1 MRSSLDEDL
10 VKDTMS
16 VILKYEADIRKA
28 QQELSRMMT
37 KPDARAGW
45 GARRAGAAPQEG
57 HAPLT
62 GELRPRRRGACSAR
76 SSSSRI
82 CSARAACA
90 SRSPRRSTPSRH
102 STSCRSPIATVFRDA
117 LRASLVKRGDDIA
130 TYDQLFDL
138 YWSGFYDNLK
148 NAFDS
153 ATGSLGEQG
162 IDVEQLLEQIRQMLE
177 SGQMPEGEIDLSE
190 LARALLTGDLNQ
202 LEQMIRAAAAQAGA
216 ARIENMLQIGFFSRR
231 TMESLGAEGAA
242 NELRELAARLR
253 AAGMGDAEAEAIGK
267 LAERFFE
274 ALRKSVRDFMERELQ
289 TRNFDYMEKFRREA
303 LFEKSFYSLTED
315 EIARMR
321 EVVNRLAQKIKNVMS
336 IRRKRRKKGKLDL
349 HTMLRRNAGH
359 GGVPFELVFK
369 EKRKDRPKLVILCDV
384 SSSVANVSRF
394 MLQFVYSLQECFTKI
409 RAFVFVAELG
419 EVTPVFQDH
428 DVSKAIEE
436 ALEGG
441 GVINVYTRSQ
451 LRHGLP
457 HLLARL
463 PLGRR
468 RQDDRADPRRRAQQL
483 QRPEGLVPAR
493 PPHEGQERDLAEPGE
508 PERVGLRRLR
518 DGQVPAVH
526 DDGGGVSQPPPALAG
541 RRQARAVTRRQ
552 TVP

>member
-1 MRSSLDEDL
+1 
-10 VKDTMS
+10 
-16 VILKYEADIRKA
+16 
-28 QQELSRMMT
+28 
-37 KPDARAGW
+37 
-45 GARRAGAAPQEG
+45 
-57 HAPLT
+57 
-62 GELRPRRRGACSAR
+62 
-76 SSSSRI
+76 
-82 CSARAACA
+82 
-90 SRSPRRSTPSRH
+90 
-102 STSCRSPIATVFRDA
+102 
-117 LRASLVKRGDDIA
+117 
-130 TYDQLFDL
+130 
-138 YWSGFYDNLK
+138 
-148 NAFDS
+148 
-153 ATGSLGEQG
+153 
-162 IDVEQLLEQIRQMLE
+162 MLE
-177 SGQMPEGEIDLSE
+177 SGQMPEGDIDLSE

-231 TMESLGAEGAA
+231 TMEALGAEGAA

-303 LFEKSFYSLTED
+303 LFEKSFYSLTEE

-321 EVVNRLAQKIKNVMS
+321 EVVSRLAQKIKNVMS

-441 GVINVYTRSQ
+441 GVINVYTRSNFGMAFHTFWRDFLSAVDAKTTVLVLGDARNNYNDPKAWC
-451 LRHGLP
+451 LRDVHTKAKNVIWLNPESPSAWGFGDSVMDKYLP
-457 HLLARL
+457 YTT
-463 PLGRR
+463 
-468 RQDDRADPRRRAQQL
+468 
-483 QRPEGLVPAR
+483 
-493 PPHEGQERDLAEPGE
+493 LAEE
-508 PERVGLRRLR
+508 CRNLRQLSRIVDKL
-518 DGQVPAVH
+518 V
-526 DDGGGVSQPPPALAG
+526 L
-541 RRQARAVTRRQ
+541 
-552 TVP
+552 